1 MRAPFLVIM
10 GLFMACNREQLTQ
23 LIEQR
28 HLRATEARC
37 RILELLHE
45 THEHYTPEEM
55 LEALRERDK
64 PLSIATLYQ
73 NLAKLAEAGLIS
85 RFVGPDG
92 HTRYDVNTEP
102 HHHLVCKVCGRMVDV
117 GVEGPL
123 ERLRPTA
130 LFEEEEG
137 EVAAWDVGDVHLE
150 FHGACPACR
159 AKMAHEE
166 KRTA

>member
-1 MRAPFLVIM
+1 
-10 GLFMACNREQLTQ
+10 MACDLEQLTQ
-23 LIEQR
+23 LIESK

-55 LEALRERDK
+55 LEALRERGK

-102 HHHLVCKVCGRMVDV
+102 HHHLVCRICGRMVDV

-123 ERLRPTA
+123 ERLQPVA
-130 LFEEEEG
+130 LHPEEADEVHAWRLG
-137 EVAAWDVGDVHLE
+137 EVHLE
-150 FHGACPACR
+150 FHGVCPACQAR
-159 AKMAHEE
+159 LDAQQERSA
-166 KRTA
+166 